1 MFLPLQQCQQQLNGL
16 KEPPAQL
23 NCLDS
28 FGLNEALEAMELL
41 SLSQDSQVMAGANK
55 VSAIHSHMTT
65 LTVEVEK
72 IFRQFRNANHV
83 VQNLTADKLK
93 TTDGQLLLLTSAA
106 IDELARGDFISLCQ
120 CEEATTR
127 DFQFQSLQLNPS
139 EELLFK

>member
-1 MFLPLQQCQQQLNGL
+1 MSTTTQRTKRTTGTVN
-16 KEPPAQL
+16 
-23 NCLDS
+23 
-28 FGLNEALEAMELL
+28 GLNEALEAMELL

-55 VSAIHSHMTT
+55 VSAIHSNMTTT

>member
-1 MFLPLQQCQQQLNGL
+1 MFLPLQQYQQLNGL

-55 VSAIHSHMTT
+55 VSAIHSSMTVT
-65 LTVEVEK
+65 LSVEVEK

-83 VQNLTADKLK
+83 AQNLTTDKLK
-93 TTDGQLLLLTSAA
+93 TTDGQLLLLTSKA
-106 IDELARGDFISLCQ
+106 IDKLARGDFTSLCQ
-120 CEEATTR
+120 CKEGTTR
-127 DFQFQSLQLNPS
+127 DFQFQSL
-139 EELLFK
+139 E